1 MKLYHVRKGQF
12 VYLENRLHKV
22 YSVKPFFKQ
31 SVHLIRLNDLEQ
43 VLSEAGKVELY
54 NPQNLDSFVFNH
66 NRYTLQKNKRAQKGD
81 YILIINP
88 RPDAIDH
95 YSLHA
100 IEVVSSADEYGVI
113 SNKSNGIKHNEYW
126 LMVPGR
132 EEGAKAID
140 LQHASEGE
148 DSFSSE
154 EDQEELV
161 VPDWDVPAIGD
172 VFQKNNSDAWM
183 KTMVVSAQEQSVT
196 LGGGLQVTR
205 EEIADPDKWSFLYNI
220 LDQ

>member
-12 VYLENRLHKV
+12 VYWNNKLHKV

-31 SVHLIRLNDLEQ
+31 SVHLIRLDDLEQ
-43 VLSEAGKVELY
+43 QLTEARQVELY
-54 NPQNLDSFVFNH
+54 NPQPLDSFIFNR
-66 NRYTLQKNKRAQKGD
+66 NRYTLRKDQRAKKGD

-100 IEVVSSADEYGVI
+100 IEMVSSADEYGVI
-113 SNKSNGIKHNEYW
+113 SNKSNGIKHSEYW
-126 LMVPGR
+126 LMEPGR
-132 EEGAKAID
+132 EEGARPID
-140 LQHASEGE
+140 LQHAEEGE

-154 EDQEELV
+154 DSQEELV
-161 VPDWDVPAIGD
+161 LPDWDVPAIGD
-172 VFQKNNSDAWM
+172 VFRKNDSDEWM
-183 KTMVVSAQEQSVT
+183 KAMVVSVEGKTIV
-196 LGGGLQVTR
+196 LGGGLEVSR
-205 EEIADPDKWSFLYNI
+205 EELVDPDKWNFLYNI